1 MISHHALLTPF
12 PTQLIQPR
20 PTATPTRLIAFARPH
35 DRFGALGL
43 RLARLIRHG
52 GLVHQDMPRNLPR
65 ELQYACAADCV
76 SDGSFN
82 YGYITQTKSYF
93 IFTRTYSTTQH
104 IARTLLTVRHITD
117 RYAQTCGYSQQEAA
131 GIVNAGQSTAT
142 SSGGKTGAITQPS
155 KSEKLHWYEI
165 LVIITASLTVITAAV
180 CTVLIY
186 IWNQSPK
193 YQKQK

>member
-1 MISHHALLTPF
+1 VEDWFTKTCPEASPVNFSTL
-12 PTQLIQPR
+12 
-20 PTATPTRLIAFARPH
+20 
-35 DRFGALGL
+35 
-43 RLARLIRHG
+43 
-52 GLVHQDMPRNLPR
+52 
-65 ELQYACAADCV
+65 CAADCV

-82 YGYITQTKSYF
+82 YGYIAQTKSYF
-93 IFTRTYSTTQH
+93 IFTRTYSTSQH

-117 RYAQTCGYSQQEAA
+117 RYAEICGYSQQEAA